1 MSKLINKYQ
10 TLRNKII
17 ERAIHINNMLYDL
30 ELPDELEGYRPP
42 YCGVQVE
49 YLRNSV
55 INEYS
60 VNLIYPDPYDDY
72 EETWVIT
79 ASYIDMDDKD
89 IVEDFIKRI
98 NIQYGRDKQRKIEL
112 LKRDAEWLGYDLVEK
127 NL

>member
-30 ELPDELEGYRPP
+30 ELPDELEGYRPS

-89 IVEDFIKRI
+89 IIEDFIKLI
-98 NIQYGRDKQRKIEL
+98 NIQYGRDKQRRVEL